1 MDSPRRRRPT
11 LAASWTIVGL
21 GVTVAC
27 DAAGPIDAPEACVQA
42 SIATEE
48 TPDGTNGDGHLLD
61 VWVYANDMRPLTR
74 VLTVGDGEAAF
85 PYAYHEW
92 YTYDDDLNLVR
103 LDTGY
108 GDVPDD
114 SGGTTWTWDDQGQM
128 LTKRVDVGMG
138 TIAESYAYTWDGD
151 LLVRVD
157 TESYGHPWY
166 TGTYTY
172 DEVGELLELRVES
185 ASDDTA
191 VETWTS
197 TWDGAGNRLTETY
210 DIPGQHS
217 GPELVTTFGYDDAS
231 HVVTEAID
239 VGWTKGVDGLT
250 DEWRR
255 YTWEGDALV
264 LYEDEVPEGTIAT
277 RIVTTYGDDG
287 RIATEA
293 EVDASGSFRNATF
306 TWTTAACP

>member
-1 MDSPRRRRPT
+1 M
-11 LAASWTIVGL
+11 AA
-21 GVTVAC
+21 TVAC
-27 DAAGPIDAPEACVQA
+27 DPIDAPEACVQA

-74 VLTVGDGEAAF
+74 VLNPGDW
-85 PYAYHEW
+85 AYHEW
-92 YTYDDDLNLVR
+92 YTYDDDLNLVH
-103 LDTGY
+103 LDTGR

-114 SGGTTWTWDDQGQM
+114 SGGTTWTWDDQSHM
-128 LTKRVDVGMG
+128 LTKAIEDSSGRVE
-138 TIAESYAYTWDGD
+138 ESHAYAWDGD
-151 LLVRVD
+151 LLIRDVA
-157 TESYGHPWY
+157 ENFGHPWY

-172 DEVGELLELRVES
+172 DDAGELLERRVES
-185 ASDDTA
+185 ANDPTA

-197 TWDGAGNRLTETY
+197 TWDGAGHRLTETY
-210 DIPGQHS
+210 DIHVQNG
-217 GPELVTTFGYDDAS
+217 GPEVVTTFGYDDAS

-239 VGWTKGVDGLT
+239 VGYADGVDGVA

-264 LYEDEVPEGTIAT
+264 LYEDEVPEGTIAS

-287 RIATEA
+287 RIASEA
-293 EVDASGSFRNATF
+293 EVDASGSFRNAAF